1 MNAQNEDFDE
11 ATVAEEMDQHGLELH
26 QLIQDY
32 LDEHDLPDEAGAI
45 ILLGICIRMRM
56 VGYAL
61 ETERPSASGL
71 KMDLDRFGR
80 EIDDYL
86 RTAKKGADEF
96 IEEAKALKAE
106 AEAELEAEDE
116 PDGERGV
123 PS

>member
-1 MNAQNEDFDE
+1 MNSQNEDFDD
-11 ATVAEEMDQHGLELH
+11 AAAAEEMDHHGLELH

-32 LDEHDLPDEAGAI
+32 LDEHDLSDEAGAI

-61 ETERPSASGL
+61 ETEEPSASGL
-71 KMDLDRFGR
+71 KMDLDHFQRD
-80 EIDDYL
+80 IDDCL
-86 RTAKKGADEF
+86 RTAKKGAEEF

-106 AEAELEAEDE
+106 AEAELDAEDE
-116 PDGERGV
+116 AGGKRGV